1 MQFKIRTGIRVAL
14 IVISLL
20 SITKDFAQPM
30 ASLISDKI
38 MKPQFEPILKQS
50 EQKKRKVKFGF
61 GLETYVSGNAHGAF
75 YSARLNVS
83 KGKSVFSLGPC
94 LQKRTLEL
102 TGAKLG
108 YSYLI
113 TEINDRYD
121 EKELKEMKYKQRDIL
136 ELRILCYVQYLHN
149 ASLSYAASRVET
161 ITNNNSGINFNQVR
175 LSTVEAA
182 LCAEIDINI
191 KWLKIRTYM
200 GGTTFYHTTYING
213 MYREKCA
220 PALIFGTGFV
230 IPNI

>member
-1 MQFKIRTGIRVAL
+1 MQFKIRTNIRVAL
-14 IVISLL
+14 IVL
-20 SITKDFAQPM
+20 SFLNITKDLAQPM
-30 ASLISDKI
+30 ANLISEKA
-38 MKPQFEPILKQS
+38 MKPQFDPILKQA
-50 EQKKRKVKFGF
+50 EQKQNKVKFGF

-75 YSARLNVS
+75 YSARVNMS

-102 TGAKLG
+102 TGAKFG

-113 TEINDRYD
+113 SEISDHSD
-121 EKELKEMKYKQRDIL
+121 EEVLKEKKDKRQDIL

-161 ITNNNSGINFNQVR
+161 ITSNNNGINFNRVR
-175 LSTVEAA
+175 LSTIEAA

-200 GGTTFYHTTYING
+200 GGTTFTIQ
-213 MYREKCA
+213 
-220 PALIFGTGFV
+220 I
-230 IPNI
+230 I

>member
-1 MQFKIRTGIRVAL
+1 MLVC
-14 IVISLL
+14 LL
-20 SITKDFAQPM
+20 SLNKGIAQPM
-30 ASLISDKI
+30 ASIIPDKV
-38 MKPQFEPILKQS
+38 MSPQFNPVLKQV
-50 EQKKRKVKFGF
+50 EQKPRTIKFGF

-113 TEINDRYD
+113 SGINDRYD
-121 EKELKEMKYKQRDIL
+121 EDELKEMKYESRDIL
-136 ELRILCYVQYLHN
+136 ELRVLCYVQYLHK
-149 ASLSYAASRVET
+149 ARLSYAASRVET
-161 ITNNNSGINFNQVR
+161 ITSNESTTNFNQVR
-175 LSTVEAA
+175 LCTVEAA

-200 GGTTFYHTTYING
+200 GATTFYHTTYIKG
-213 MYREKCA
+213 MYREKCS
-220 PALIFGTGFV
+220 PALIFGTGFI